1 MNKDE
6 NELDLTDFVPSGNR
20 KTPMNE
26 SDIHCQTPT
35 VDRREFVTREK
46 KKNRSLLFGLMFRK
60 TRRNDQWK
68 VSRTKLSKE
77 KSNLYVIYSSGNPFE
92 RETPFR
98 QSISEK
104 RRLTQQAN
112 TSAVQW
118 KQQSFHETRTNSE
131 RSKFPFSLSLEIFSS
146 SIACLS

>member
-1 MNKDE
+1 MESKL
-6 NELDLTDFVPSGNR
+6 NESFER
-20 KTPMNE
+20 KTPN
-26 SDIHCQTPT
+26 SYGI
-35 VDRREFVTREK
+35 
-46 KKNRSLLFGLMFRK
+46 
-60 TRRNDQWK
+60 
-68 VSRTKLSKE
+68 
-77 KSNLYVIYSSGNPFE
+77 SSSVNPFE

-131 RSKFPFSLSLEIFSS
+131 RSKYHLRLLLPVKSRLHSVFRSIKIIRMHSLLFRPIF
-146 SIACLS
+146 